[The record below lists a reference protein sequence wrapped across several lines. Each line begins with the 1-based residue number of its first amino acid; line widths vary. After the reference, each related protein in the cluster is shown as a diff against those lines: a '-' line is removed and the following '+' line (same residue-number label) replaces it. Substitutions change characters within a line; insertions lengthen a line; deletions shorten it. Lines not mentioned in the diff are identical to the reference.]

1 MYIKVV
7 SLVAKGV
14 KIMTNEM
21 TYDKKYHFLDSFS
34 VFMDIDSLI
43 YILISALL
51 VWIIVNIYAKSKKRA
66 KIGFGW
72 FVSKYMFV
80 CSLPTFIFYAI
91 MLVMSGVYVFN
102 NVVILFLPLVYGAIM
117 QVVVSIIIKHKRKN

>member
-1 MYIKVV
+1 
-7 SLVAKGV
+7 
-14 KIMTNEM
+14 MTNEM

-51 VWIIVNIYAKSKKRA
+51 VWIIVNIYVKSKKRA

-102 NVVILFLPLVYGAIM
+102 NVVILFLPLVYGVII
-117 QVVVSIIIKHKRKN
+117 QVLVSIIIKHKRRN

>member
-1 MYIKVV
+1 
-7 SLVAKGV
+7 
-14 KIMTNEM
+14 MTNEM

-34 VFMDIDSLI
+34 VFLDIDSLI

-51 VWIIVNIYAKSKKRA
+51 VWLIANIYTKSKKRA
-66 KIGFGW
+66 NIGFAS

-91 MLVMSGVYVFN
+91 MLVISGVYIIN
-102 NVVILFLPLVYGAIM
+102 NVVILFLPLVYGAFI
-117 QVVVSIIIKHKRKN
+117 QLLACKIIKRKSY

>member
-1 MYIKVV
+1 
-7 SLVAKGV
+7 
-14 KIMTNEM
+14 MTNEM

-43 YILISALL
+43 YILISTLIA
-51 VWIIVNIYAKSKKRA
+51 WIIVNIYGKSKKRA
-66 KIGFGW
+66 KIGFGL

-80 CSLPTFIFYAI
+80 CSIPTFIFYGI

-102 NVVILFLPLVYGAIM
+102 NVVILFLPLAYGAII
-117 QVVVSIIIKHKRKN
+117 QGIVNIIIKQKKSR

>member
-1 MYIKVV
+1 
-7 SLVAKGV
+7 
-14 KIMTNEM
+14 MTNEM

-72 FVSKYMFV
+72 FVSICLYVHFQRLFFTQSCLLCQGSMF
-80 CSLPTFIFYAI
+80 LI
-91 MLVMSGVYVFN
+91 M
-102 NVVILFLPLVYGAIM
+102 
-117 QVVVSIIIKHKRKN
+117 

>member
-1 MYIKVV
+1 
-7 SLVAKGV
+7 
-14 KIMTNEM
+14 MTNEM

-51 VWIIVNIYAKSKKRA
+51 VWTIVNIYAKSKKRV
-66 KIGFGW
+66 KIGFGL

-80 CSLPTFIFYAI
+80 CSLPTFFFFAI
-91 MLVMSGVYVFN
+91 MLVMSGVYVFD
-102 NVVILFLPLVYGAIM
+102 NVVILFLPLVYGLII
-117 QVVVSIIIKHKRKN
+117 QVLVSIISKHKRRN

>member
-1 MYIKVV
+1 
-7 SLVAKGV
+7 
-14 KIMTNEM
+14 MTNEM

-43 YILISALL
+43 YILISTLIAWL
-51 VWIIVNIYAKSKKRA
+51 IVNIYVKSKKRS
-66 KIGFGW
+66 KIGFSW

>member
-1 MYIKVV
+1 
-7 SLVAKGV
+7 
-14 KIMTNEM
+14 MTNEM
-21 TYDKKYHFLDSFS
+21 TYDKKYHFIDSFS

-51 VWIIVNIYAKSKKRA
+51 IWIVVNIYVKSKKRT
-66 KIGFGW
+66 KIGFGS

-102 NVVILFLPLVYGAIM
+102 NVVILFLPLAYGAII
-117 QVVVSIIIKHKRKN
+117 QGIVNIIIKQKKSR